1 MINFEAFFKVTYGL
15 YIVSSGSREKGNGF
29 ISNTVFQITSEPAWF
44 AASCNKNNYTCELIQ
59 SHGAFSVSILNIDA
73 SSDLIGRFGYKSGRD
88 IEKMDGVN
96 VLYGVTGVP
105 VVVNDCIAYLEFKV
119 VQTIDAGTHLI
130 FIGELVQADLVDGSK
145 EPMTY
150 AYYRQTRKGV
160 APKNAPT
167 YIDYSKL
174 NSQSTGAGTRR
185 FKCPLCGYV
194 YDERK
199 EEVAFSDLPA
209 DWTCPACGCEKTDF
223 IEIN

>member
-44 AASCNKNNYTCELIQ
+44 AASCNKNNYTCELVQ
-59 SHGAFSVSILNIDA
+59 SHGAFSVSILHIDA
-73 SSDLIGRFGYKSGRD
+73 SPDLIGRFGYKSGRD
-88 IEKMDGVN
+88 IEKMDGVD
-96 VLYGVTGVP
+96 VVYGVTGVP

-174 NSQSTGAGTRR
+174 NKPATGVGTRR

-199 EEVAFSDLPA
+199 EESAFSDLPS
-209 DWTCPACGCEKTDF
+209 DWNCPVCGCEKTDF
-223 IEIN
+223 IEKN